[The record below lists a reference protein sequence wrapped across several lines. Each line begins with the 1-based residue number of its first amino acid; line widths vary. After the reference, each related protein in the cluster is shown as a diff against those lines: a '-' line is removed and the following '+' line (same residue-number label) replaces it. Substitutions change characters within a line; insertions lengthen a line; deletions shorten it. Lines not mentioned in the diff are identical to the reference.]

1 MHLITFYALLAC
13 FLHTNKTKYN
23 ILLNCHIFITNFL
36 NPSLCVKID
45 QIYKAYYMHLFDR

>member
-1 MHLITFYALLAC
+1 MHLITFYVLLAC

-36 NPSLCVKID
+36 NPSLCVKIANL
-45 QIYKAYYMHLFDR
+45 QS